1 MRLID
6 VVPAT
11 GTWPDGARPAHRKG
25 RADLVQRGPTRRS
38 FLGGA
43 MAAATGTGLAALGVF
58 SIARPALA
66 DGSGGQ
72 YGYRVHTGEC
82 PSYASSHNCEPG
94 CGPSPVYLDTCET
107 TGYYRGWFKNRPAE
121 GYRLRPGQCLS
132 GFDAWV
138 WRYSGRCWACQRV
151 IEYRCHDGY
160 KRAGGVWFN
169 AICRHTNECDG
180 RDPDAPTTYKPVGGV
195 TRFEW
200 AAPGR
205 LHIRGWAIDA
215 DNTRAAVP
223 IRVKLDGRVIAR
235 QPAGKRA
242 PDLPTLFWQYGRNH
256 GFDLAIPNLPT
267 GRHEVVVNALS
278 IGRRGANVELL
289 RRSIEVR

>member
-1 MRLID
+1 M
-6 VVPAT
+6 VPAT
-11 GTWPDGARPAHRKG
+11 GTWPEGARPAHRKG

-58 SIARPALA
+58 SSARPALA
-66 DGSGGQ
+66 AGPGGQ
-72 YGYRVHTGEC
+72 YGYRVHDGEC

-138 WRYSGRCWACQRV
+138 WRYSGRCGACQRV

-160 KRAGGVWFN
+160 KHAGGVWFN

-180 RDPDAPTTYKPVGGV
+180 RDPDAPTTYEPVGGV

-223 IRVKLDGRVIAR
+223 IRVKLDGRIIAR
-235 QPAGKRA
+235 QAANKRA
-242 PDLPTLFWQYGRNH
+242 VDLPALFWQYGRNH
-256 GFDLAIPNLPT
+256 GFDLSLTNLPP
-267 GRHEVVVNALS
+267 GRHEIVVNAIS

-289 RRSIEVR
+289 RRSIRVG